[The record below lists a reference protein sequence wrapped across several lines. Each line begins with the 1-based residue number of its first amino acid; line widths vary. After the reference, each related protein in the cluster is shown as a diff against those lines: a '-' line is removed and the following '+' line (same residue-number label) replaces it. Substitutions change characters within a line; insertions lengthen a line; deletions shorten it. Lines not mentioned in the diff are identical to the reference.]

1 MKAVLPEDER
11 EEALRKADSLEK
23 MSVEISTGE
32 SVSMVYKAD
41 GEFYIWGPASV
52 EIVDKENDK
61 IRVEALDKALP
72 QLLKRARLSYAHTDQ
87 IVGRILDG
95 FKTKEE
101 VEVQIGD
108 ETFKR
113 QEFPTDVL
121 ELEGADN
128 PALYVGGEVYKDTEQ
143 AQEVRKKIE
152 AGEIDSYSISGEAL
166 VTRKQ
171 VENDQVYD
179 DILELDLSAVTLCEE
194 GMNQGAKFARVNG
207 EVDEVELADP
217 ESEVSDQTEKSFELT
232 DGEVSSLDRENN
244 TQTENM
250 SKSDDSPE
258 DDAIGDD
265 LPDSVATKADVE
277 KQIDKQFEEKFM
289 KRFDVHFA
297 RKAEDLTETLVEELD
312 REVSKEITDQVSEAV
327 SAAVD
332 EALPNANLAT
342 KGYIDDVVEEVV
354 EEKLSTES
362 KGDDEDYEEEEEE
375 ESPAEEAVEDI
386 EEEVDEAEEEM
397 EDDKGEN
404 TYSAAEL
411 KEQLPSDMYEVVAEY
426 IGKDEDPTDVAEGKE
441 ELDEQVEKILSGDG
455 ITTTPSPGAENGDEQ
470 YEQDIEKDDS
480 GEEAA
485 SSPALQNFD
494 HT

>member
-1 MKAVLPEDER
+1 
-11 EEALRKADSLEK
+11 
-23 MSVEISTGE
+23 
-32 SVSMVYKAD
+32 
-41 GEFYIWGPASV
+41 
-52 EIVDKENDK
+52 
-61 IRVEALDKALP
+61 
-72 QLLKRARLSYAHTDQ
+72 
-87 IVGRILDG
+87 
-95 FKTKEE
+95 
-101 VEVQIGD
+101 
-108 ETFKR
+108 
-113 QEFPTDVL
+113 
-121 ELEGADN
+121 
-128 PALYVGGEVYKDTEQ
+128 
-143 AQEVRKKIE
+143 
-152 AGEIDSYSISGEAL
+152 
-166 VTRKQ
+166 
-171 VENDQVYD
+171 VYD

-217 ESEVSDQTEKSFELT
+217 ESEVSDQTEKSFELA
-232 DGEVSSLDRENN
+232 DGEVSSLDRKNN
-244 TQTENM
+244 TQTANM
-250 SKSDDSPE
+250 SKSDNSPE
-258 DDAIGDD
+258 DAIGDD
-265 LPDSVATKADVE
+265 LPEGVATKADVE

-342 KGYIDDVVEEVV
+342 KGYIDDVVEQVV
-354 EEKLSTES
+354 EEKLAR
-362 KGDDEDYEEEEEE
+362 GDDEDYEEEEMEEE

-397 EDDKGEN
+397 EGDKGEDS
-404 TYSAAEL
+404 YSAAEL

-426 IGKDEDPTDVAEGKE
+426 IGKDEEPTDVAEGKE

-455 ITTTPSPGAENGDEQ
+455 ITTTPSPGTQEESGQ
-470 YEQDIEKDDS
+470 YEQDIEKEDTGEDS
-480 GEEAA
+480 A

>member
-1 MKAVLPEDER
+1 MKAVLPEEDR
-11 EEALRKADSLEK
+11 KQALQKADSLEK

-32 SVSMVYKAD
+32 SVSMVYKAG

-95 FKTKEE
+95 FETKEPVE
-101 VEVQIGD
+101 VEIDDSTYQ
-108 ETFKR
+108 R
-113 QEFPTDVL
+113 SEFPTDVL
-121 ELEGADN
+121 ELEDADA

-143 AQEVRKKIE
+143 AQEVREKIE

-207 EVDEVELADP
+207 DIDTVDLADP
-217 ESEVSDQTEKSFELT
+217 ESEVSGDTEKSFEVEDGSLT
-232 DGEVSSLDRENN
+232 SLERKNN
-244 TQTENM
+244 TSSSEM
-250 SKSDDSPE
+250 SKSEESTNDGAE
-258 DDAIGDD
+258 D
-265 LPDSVATKADVE
+265 LPSDVATKSDVE

-297 RKAEDLTETLVEELD
+297 RKAEDLTDALVEELD
-312 REVSKEITDQVSEAV
+312 KEVSKEIEEQVADGV
-327 SAAVD
+327 VAAVD

-354 EEKLSTES
+354 EEKLSR
-362 KGDDEDYEEEEEE
+362 GDDEDYEEDYE
-375 ESPAEEAVEDI
+375 
-386 EEEVDEAEEEM
+386 EEEM
-397 EDDKGEN
+397 EEEEMEEEVEEEVEEEMEEMEEDKGEN
-404 TYSAAEL
+404 SYTAAEL
-411 KEQLPSDMYEVVAEY
+411 KEELPSDMYEVVAEY
-426 IGKDEDPTDVAEGKE
+426 IGKNQDPEDVVEPEGE
-441 ELDEQVEKILSGDG
+441 SLDEQVEKILSGDG
-455 ITTTPSPGAENGDEQ
+455 VTTTPAPGAEDESQ
-470 YEQDIEKDDS
+470 YDETVQKEDS
-480 GEEAA
+480 DSA